1 MRSKP
6 RSSHMLLLA
15 AAASMLMTTGC
26 VFVVGGNGKTHGG
39 EVEWSTSRSSATPMQ
54 APVSDSRLAREVE
67 ARLKIDTALGG
78 EDITVSSRGDV
89 VTLHGR
95 VSAVTL
101 LEHAMR
107 VAADV
112 PGVSRVI
119 SRVTVEMEAG

>member
-1 MRSKP
+1 MRSIR
-6 RSSHMLLLA
+6 RSSHMLLLTA
-15 AAASMLMTTGC
+15 VGALMTSGC
-26 VFVVGGNGKTHGG
+26 VFVVGGNGKTDSG

-54 APVSDSRLAREVE
+54 APIADSRLAREVE
-67 ARLKIDTALGG
+67 ARLKIDTALGDQ
-78 EDITVSSRGDV
+78 DITVSSRGDV

-95 VSAVTL
+95 VNEVAI

-112 PGVSRVI
+112 PGVARVI